1 MATMTLA
8 DEYGH
13 WALAQVRKAFGVLRL
28 KRRPTM
34 VKLLT
39 VSDSETAVMFTK
51 VFTTAKHVLAR
62 KDSKCVR
69 VRDYAVRY
77 RREGTEWGIYL
88 DNTKP
93 AIRRLQRE
101 RRRR

>member
-1 MATMTLA
+1 MAITMA
-8 DEYGH
+8 DEYEY
-13 WALAQVRKAFGVLRL
+13 WAVARLRKAFAVLKV

-39 VSDSETAVMFTK
+39 VSDNETAVMFTK
-51 VFTTAKHVLAR
+51 VFTTAKSVLAR
-62 KDSKCVR
+62 RDSKCVR

-77 RREGTEWGIYL
+77 RREGTEWSIYL

>member
-8 DEYGH
+8 DEYGY
-13 WALAQVRKAFGVLRL
+13 WALARLRKAFGVLRL

-93 AIRRLQRE
+93 AIRRIQRE

>member
-1 MATMTLA
+1 MAITMA
-8 DEYGH
+8 DEYGY
-13 WALAQVRKAFGVLRL
+13 WATAQVRKAFAVLKL

-34 VKLLT
+34 VKILT
-39 VSDSETAVMFTK
+39 VSDNETAAMFTK
-51 VFTTAKHVLAR
+51 MFSKAKDTLAR
-62 KDSKCVR
+62 KDIACAKVR
-69 VRDYAVRY
+69 TYAVLY
-77 RREGTEWGIYL
+77 RQDGAQWSIYL

>member
-1 MATMTLA
+1 MAITMA
-8 DEYGH
+8 DEYEY
-13 WALAQVRKAFGVLRL
+13 WATALVRKAFAVLKL

-34 VKLLT
+34 VKILT
-39 VSDSETAVMFTK
+39 VSDNKTAVMF
-51 VFTTAKHVLAR
+51 AKMFSVAKDTLAH
-62 KDSKCVR
+62 KDNAFVR
-69 VRDYAVRY
+69 LRTYAVLY
-77 RREGTEWGIYL
+77 RREGTEWSIYL